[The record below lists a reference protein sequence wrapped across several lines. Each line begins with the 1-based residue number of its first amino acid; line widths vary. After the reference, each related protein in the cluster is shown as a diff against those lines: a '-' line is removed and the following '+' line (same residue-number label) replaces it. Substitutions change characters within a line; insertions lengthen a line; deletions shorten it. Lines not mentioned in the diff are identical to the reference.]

1 MADRQTLI
9 EILQRANNL
18 EKMAEE
24 NAAKIVVDLEVNGYK
39 NAVKKIELD
48 EIKHQK
54 IVAQLLKMV
63 G

>member
-1 MADRQTLI
+1 MADRKTLI
-9 EILQRANNL
+9 QILQRAKNL

-39 NAVKKIELD
+39 DAVKKIELD
-48 EIKHQK
+48 EVKHQK
-54 IVAQLLKMV
+54 IVDQLLKIV

>member
-9 EILQRANNL
+9 QVLQRAKNL

-39 NAVKKIELD
+39 DAVKKIELD
-48 EIKHQK
+48 EVKHQK
-54 IVAQLLKMV
+54 IVDQLLKMV
-63 G
+63 S

>member
-18 EKMAEE
+18 EKMAEN
-24 NAAKIVVDLEVNGYK
+24 NATKIVVDLEVNGYK

-54 IVAQLLKMV
+54 IVAQLLKML